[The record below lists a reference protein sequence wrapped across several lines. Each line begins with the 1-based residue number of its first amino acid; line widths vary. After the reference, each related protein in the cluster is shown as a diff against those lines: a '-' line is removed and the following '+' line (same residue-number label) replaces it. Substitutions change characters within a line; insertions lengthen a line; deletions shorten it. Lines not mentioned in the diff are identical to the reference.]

1 MEFMPEHAPLVAMAF
16 LGTLGSLALMAL
28 FFLFALWTPKKW
40 IGIGAIVLGL
50 VLVSGYAVVLLGVSL
65 TSHEKVLALGER
77 KYFCEIDCHIAYSI
91 MGVEETSTLGN
102 ELHPTSAAGRF
113 VIVHLKTWF
122 DPSTIS
128 PHRGNSELSP
138 GARRVVLV
146 DELGHEFG
154 PSAAAQAALAKLRGA
169 TTPLSQPLR
178 PGESHVTDV
187 VFDIPS
193 DLRTPRLF
201 IGDNLGFPNR
211 VLIGH
216 EDSYFHKKIFLAL
229 AAADSISAGRVP

>member
-16 LGTLGSLALMAL
+16 LGTLGLLALLVL
-28 FFLFALWTPKKW
+28 FVLVALWTRKKW

-50 VLVSGYAVVLLGVSL
+50 ALVSGYALVLVGVSL
-65 TSHEKVLALGER
+65 TSHEKVLALGEH

-91 MGVEETSTLGN
+91 TSVEETSALGD

-122 DPSTIS
+122 DPSTVS
-128 PHRGNSELSP
+128 PHRGNGELPP
-138 GARRVVLV
+138 GARRVVVV

-154 PSAAAQAALAKLRGA
+154 PSAAAQAALAKLRGV

-178 PGESHVTDV
+178 PGESYVTDV

-193 DLRTPRLF
+193 NLRNPRLF
-201 IGDNLGFPNR
+201 IGDDLGFPNS

-229 AAADSISAGRVP
+229 AATDTISAGRVP